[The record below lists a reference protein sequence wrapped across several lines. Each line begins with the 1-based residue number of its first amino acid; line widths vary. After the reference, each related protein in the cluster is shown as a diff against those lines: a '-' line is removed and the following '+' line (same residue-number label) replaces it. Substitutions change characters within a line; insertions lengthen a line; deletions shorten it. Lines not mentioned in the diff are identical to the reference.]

1 MNHDLRDYQE
11 ILVERALAAIS
22 LKKNPLIVIPPGSGK
37 THVMVAILDRFSR
50 SLAIAHRV
58 ELTNKIKRLLP
69 GSGHSAGTV
78 QALQRQIDADIDIL
92 AIDEAHHAPAAT
104 YQSIIQ
110 QLDCPILG
118 VTATPCRMDGKGLD
132 DTFHE
137 LIEGPTAKQLTASG
151 WLMPFDLYST
161 TVEIESADLAVGKDG
176 DYRKS
181 DAAARAMGKTITADA
196 VAEWQSKA
204 AGLQTIAFTC
214 SNAHSFQVLTQYRK
228 AGIKA
233 AVVKSGGSDRYE
245 IIPAFERGE
254 FQVLINCEIAIE
266 GIDVPSCECVQI
278 LRPTN
283 SIRIYD
289 QMIGRV
295 LRLSGRRGVVLD
307 HAHNWERL
315 GYPFEGRIWTL
326 KGLETIEASLKTCP
340 VCRTVAEGDIQFCV
354 SCGHEFGKGEE
365 SDRASRRITIPA
377 MKRGELALV
386 RDWHDLKI
394 QAAELRVQG
403 FKDHAIGKKL
413 GVTQHAITRWL
424 GKNPDLPDRELL
436 KPQAVELRAQ
446 GLRDKTIGKKL
457 GVSPDTITRWL
468 GKNPDIPD
476 FESLKPQAVEL
487 SAQGFAH
494 HAISEKLGVHPN
506 IMTRW
511 LGKDLDLPDLESL
524 KSQAAE
530 LRAQGLKDSAIGKKL
545 RKRPG
550 VITRWLGKNPDL
562 PDFESLKPQAAELR
576 AQGFKD
582 HAIGKRLGVSQHA
595 ITRWLGRNPNSPK
608 NPAYPTCHTPDNARS
623 LVPPSSH

>member
-326 KGLETIEASLKTCP
+326 KGLEMREASLKTCP
-340 VCRTVAEGDIQFCV
+340 VCRTVAEDESQFCA
-354 SCGHEFGKGEE
+354 SCGHELGKGEG
-365 SDRASRRITIPA
+365 SDRANRRITIPA
-377 MKRGELALV
+377 VKFGELALV
-386 RDWHDLKI
+386 RDWDELKI
-394 QAAELRVQG
+394 R
-403 FKDHAIGKKL
+403 
-413 GVTQHAITRWL
+413 
-424 GKNPDLPDRELL
+424 
-436 KPQAVELRAQ
+436 
-446 GLRDKTIGKKL
+446 
-457 GVSPDTITRWL
+457 
-468 GKNPDIPD
+468 
-476 FESLKPQAVEL
+476 
-487 SAQGFAH
+487 
-494 HAISEKLGVHPN
+494 
-506 IMTRW
+506 
-511 LGKDLDLPDLESL
+511 
-524 KSQAAE
+524 AAE
-530 LRAQGLKDSAIGKKL
+530 LRAQGLKDAKIGREL
-545 RKRPG
+545 G
-550 VITRWLGKNPDL
+550 VRSHTISKWLGKNPDL
-562 PDFESLKPQAAELR
+562 PNWEVVRAQAAELREQGLNNEAISKKLRVSLTFIQKLLGKNPDLSGWKGRQAEAAELREQGYSDHYIAQKLGVGITKVVRLLGRNPKLESLKIQAAKLRSQGLRDGQISEKLGISTASVTSLLGKNFKTQDVNPRKHKAAELKPQAAELR
-576 AQGFKD
+576 AQKLNNTE
-582 HAIGKRLGVSQHA
+582 IGRRLGVSSST
-595 ITRWLGRNPNSPK
+595 ISSWLGGNP
-608 NPAYPTCHTPDNARS
+608 Y
-623 LVPPSSH
+623 